1 MVGGVEDGLVER
13 FVPAQIAPGAGALGT
28 EDPIQLL
35 QRQSGQGISAV
46 EIDADR
52 RVPAGYIVA
61 AGHGDDP
68 ERQIAELPL
77 ERQLLV
83 PHDLAP
89 HRSDIGHPEDQ
100 SGHGVLTGLQVKIE
114 LHLRLILLEVL
125 LPILRQRAVA
135 EVVRAP
141 HPDGPRYLLLG

>member
-1 MVGGVEDGLVER
+1 MNRLVRPCTGKSQLAPGADVLLRPPGKR
-13 FVPAQIAPGAGALGT
+13 FVPAQAAPGAGTLGT

-46 EIDADR
+46 EIDTDR

-89 HRSDIGHPEDQ
+89 HRSD
-100 SGHGVLTGLQVKIE
+100 
-114 LHLRLILLEVL
+114 
-125 LPILRQRAVA
+125 
-135 EVVRAP
+135 
-141 HPDGPRYLLLG
+141 